1 MIRHLVTP
9 DLPPASG
16 LCYSFQLVMAM
27 LRIALCDDEPYMLDE
42 LSALILN
49 CLDGAGR
56 SEYRLSRFSGG
67 RALLDSGERFDLVFL
82 DIQMAPPD
90 GLETASVLRER
101 GDEALLV
108 FMTVLRER
116 VFDAFEVRPFDYL
129 VKPPDPVRLR
139 RTLDRALAALDRRR
153 AGSLLMIRRGSACEV
168 VPLAEI
174 AYCEVLGRKVYLHRT
189 DGTVLDYY
197 DRLEALERRLG
208 NGFFRCH
215 RSYLVNLDCVRGL
228 NGGRVAL
235 DGGGS
240 VPVSRLRERDLTGA
254 LLRRMGE
261 RGD

>member
-1 MIRHLVTP
+1 MK
-9 DLPPASG
+9 
-16 LCYSFQLVMAM
+16 M

-42 LSALILN
+42 LSARIAD

-56 SEYRLSRFSGG
+56 WDRSLSRFRGG
-67 RALLDSGERFDLVFL
+67 QALLDSGERFDLAFL
-82 DIQMAPPD
+82 DIQMDPPD
-90 GLETASVLRER
+90 GLETAAALRER

-116 VFDAFEVRPFDYL
+116 VFDAFEVRAFDYL
-129 VKPPDPVRLR
+129 LKPPDPARLR
-139 RTLDRALAALDRRR
+139 RTLDRALAALDRR
-153 AGSLLMIRRGSACEV
+153 AGKLLIQRGTAREV
-168 VPLAEI
+168 VPLAEV
-174 AYCEVLGRKVYLHRT
+174 AYCEVLGRKVYVHRT

-208 NGFFRCH
+208 SGFFRCH
-215 RSYLVNLDCVRGL
+215 RSYLVNLDHVRGL
-228 NGGRVAL
+228 NGGRVTL
-235 DGGGS
+235 DGGGA